1 MSFEHGPYEI
11 ITIPCNSDNYVYL
24 IVKDGLA
31 AVVDASESGPI
42 IRAVRDRGVVLTDVV
57 LTHHHDDHI
66 QGLDAI
72 LNTLGGDIRVIG
84 AKADQHRL
92 PSLDL
97 ALGDGDRF
105 GLLGADV
112 LTMDVSGHTI
122 GHLAIYMAEAGAAF
136 TADSLMAL
144 GCGRVFEGT
153 MEQMWASLSKIASL
167 PSETMIF
174 SGHEYTE
181 SNGRFALTIEP
192 QNAALVA
199 RMEQVKA
206 ARAKG
211 EPTVPSRLSLELQ
224 TNPFLRAHLEEVK
237 SGLDMQG
244 ESDAAVFEEIRR
256 RKDSF

>member
-11 ITIPCNSDNYVYL
+11 VTIPCNSDNYVYL
-24 IVKDGLA
+24 IIKDGQA
-31 AVVDASESGPI
+31 AVVDASESAPI
-42 IRAVRDRGVVLTDVV
+42 IGAVRERGVVLTDVI

-66 QGLDAI
+66 QGLGAI
-72 LNTLGGDIRVIG
+72 LSEFGGDIRVIG

-92 PSLDL
+92 PRLDL
-97 ALGDGDRF
+97 ALADGDRF
-105 GLLGADV
+105 DLLGAEV
-112 LTMDVSGHTI
+112 QTMDVSGHTI
-122 GHLAIYMAEAGAAF
+122 GHLAFYMPEAGAAF

-153 MEQMWASLSKIASL
+153 MDQMWASLSKIASL
-167 PSETMIF
+167 PSETMIC

-192 QNAALVA
+192 DNAALVA
-199 RMEQVKA
+199 RMEQIKA

-211 EPTVPSRLSLELQ
+211 EPTVPSRLSMELQ
-224 TNPFLRAHLEEVK
+224 TNPFLRAHLEAVK
-237 SGLDMQG
+237 SGLNMSG
-244 ESDAAVFEEIRR
+244 EDDAVVFGEIRR

>member
-1 MSFEHGPYEI
+1 MSFEHGSYEI
-11 ITIPCNSDNYVYL
+11 VTIPCNSDNYVYL
-24 IVKDGLA
+24 IVKDGKA

-42 IRAVRDRGVVLTDVV
+42 IETVRDRGVVLTDVV

-72 LNTLGGDIRVIG
+72 LSEVGGEIRVIG

-97 ALGDGDRF
+97 ALRDGDRF
-105 GLLGADV
+105 DLLGAEV
-112 LTMDVSGHTI
+112 QTMDVSGHTI
-122 GHLAIYMAEAGAAF
+122 GHLAFYMAEAGAAF

-153 MEQMWASLSKIASL
+153 MDQMWASLSKIAAL

-192 QNAALVA
+192 ENPALVA
-199 RMEQVKA
+199 RIEQVKA

-211 EPTVPSRLSLELQ
+211 EPTVPSRLLTELQ

-237 SGLDMQG
+237 SGLNMTG
-244 ESDAAVFEEIRR
+244 ESDAAVFGEIRR
-256 RKDSF
+256 RKDAF